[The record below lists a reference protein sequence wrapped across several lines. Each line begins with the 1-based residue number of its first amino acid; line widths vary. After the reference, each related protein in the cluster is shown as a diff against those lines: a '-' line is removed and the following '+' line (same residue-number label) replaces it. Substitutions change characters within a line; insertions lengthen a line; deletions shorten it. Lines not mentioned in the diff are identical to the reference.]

1 MSNTIE
7 NPLETLSITNS
18 NSDEASTFNYVNN
31 CLVKKFYEFM
41 ADIYIEH
48 KKIYEQYLKDLLDE
62 KIVTMIQPF
71 SQYFLYKLYYHY
83 GVKRRMANDHI
94 ALLYYSKTAK
104 GYKNTDPITMLC
116 RHMLLDLKCMRII
129 SLGIPKAVKLDDF
142 CNTYSINKTDASTNY
157 IKKDVAKSNDDKSND
172 DKSNDQKTN
181 KYDMYYFSEG
191 TMMTYNPSLSKY
203 NITFVDYD
211 SDDEEEDYGT
221 ETKTETKIKIKKN
234 DSSVLDKSLDLEK
247 PVEVKF
253 NNQFIYSTRKI
264 LGTGKFNSSK
274 SFLQMF
280 LENNTINKINLE
292 SISEEY
298 IKDTVLVFN
307 IEHPDNNIISTIKR
321 NSNILCGVFKFKNEE
336 QSIQEF
342 EQITSINYSS
352 ETENN
357 IKTHFS
363 VLGNDMVS
371 QIKVKDFKQTLY
383 DNNIKVNLQLP
394 KLIKYFEKSSSDKE
408 TNKETNK
415 ETESKTDKEN
425 ETDKDKETNKEID
438 VNTFSLEQ
446 LEYIVDNKSKFF
458 HGYIIYGKNG
468 ERTKI
473 TNKKYKNLCELKGNK
488 PITLEQC
495 NIKNLFYLY
504 NRLIKQ
510 KNVHTFLKEFDTE
523 NTIIQPVPFQFTL
536 ISYKQTF
543 MWFYSLINN
552 YALTLFKVYH
562 YSFVKKTFDKKNI
575 PFSLKPLCGD
585 LHTLYKSNSVP
596 ITKSIIEQYLV
607 EQPASKLYWRLF
619 DNTKDELLDISLIQ

>member
-7 NPLETLSITNS
+7 LPLETLSIS

-48 KKIYEQYLKDLLDE
+48 KKLYEQYLKDLINE
-62 KIVTMIQPF
+62 KIVTTIQSFP
-71 SQYFLYKLYYHY
+71 QYFLYKLYYHY
-83 GVKRRMANDHI
+83 GVQRRMANDHI

-129 SLGIPKAVKLDDF
+129 SLGIPKAVKLNDF

-157 IKKDVAKSNDDKSND
+157 IKKDDDKTNDD
-172 DKSNDQKTN
+172 KTN

-211 SDDEEEDYGT
+211 SDEDEDYGNT
-221 ETKTETKIKIKKN
+221 DEPETKIKKN
-234 DSSVLDKSLDLEK
+234 DSIVLDKSLDLEK

-253 NNQFIYSTRKI
+253 NNQFIYSTRKV

-280 LENNTINKINLE
+280 HENNTVNKIDLE
-292 SISEEY
+292 SISVEY

-321 NSNILCGVFKFKNEE
+321 NSNILCAVFKFKNEE

-342 EQITSINYSS
+342 EHITNIKYSF
-352 ETENN
+352 ETEND
-357 IKTHFS
+357 IKKQFE
-363 VLGNDMVS
+363 VLGKSMVT

-394 KLIKYFEKSSSDKE
+394 KLIKYFEKSTSEKSTSDKE
-408 TNKETNK
+408 
-415 ETESKTDKEN
+415 D
-425 ETDKDKETNKEID
+425 EID
-438 VNTFSLEQ
+438 VHTFSLEQ

-473 TNKKYKNLCELKGNK
+473 TNKKYKVLCELKGNK

-510 KNVHTFLKEFDTE
+510 KNIHTFLKEFDTE
-523 NTIIQPVPFQFTL
+523 NTITQSLPFQFTL
-536 ISYKQTF
+536 ISYKHTF
-543 MWFYSLINN
+543 MWFFSLINN

-575 PFSLKPLCGD
+575 PFSLKPMCGD
-585 LHTLYKSNSVP
+585 LHTMYKSNSVP

-619 DNTKDELLDISLIQ
+619 ANTKDELLDISLIQ